1 MPQSLSQLYIHIIF
15 HVRYDDVLIRENE
28 ESELYKYIG
37 GIIKESG
44 SVPLAIN
51 GTKDHMHILC
61 KMSKNI
67 ALSKLVENIKR
78 NSSRWIKSKDNYY
91 KSFAWQGGYAGG
103 FSVSQSK
110 MEIVRQYIRNQKE
123 HHCKQTFKDEYIVFL
138 QEYNIDYDE
147 TYLWV

>member
-91 KSFAWQGGYAGG
+91 KSFAWQGGYAG

>member
-91 KSFAWQGGYAGG
+91 KSFAWQGGYAGV
-103 FSVSQSK
+103 FCQSV
-110 MEIVRQYIRNQKE
+110 
-123 HHCKQTFKDEYIVFL
+123 
-138 QEYNIDYDE
+138 
-147 TYLWV
+147 